1 MGNTRLTRIYS
12 PTGTVYYYL
21 NDHLGTPR
29 KLMNQNGYVYWSAD
43 YTPFGEA
50 HITKSNIPNNFRFWG
65 QYYDQETGLHYNY
78 HRYYD
83 PKIGRYLQ
91 ADPIGQRGGL
101 NLYTYAANDPANGV
115 DPYGLSAPVIVFP
128 EDYDLQRNYLW
139 SRAYSPGPGLDI
151 DTNWFEWRRG
161 KLYECGFRMGFHTPC
176 GDRAKESYYAP
187 NDIWC
192 WPAGDYGAGWE
203 TGSLSSVSKNVALL
217 DPWTIGGVGAAAAY
231 GAYQLYK
238 WYNSVE
244 GAAGDADEKIKK
256 DEAKDTAFR
265 RGDWGKAQEL
275 DFQIKKDALNT
286 AADLIDKHPNIP
298 PRPPVWP

>member
-1 MGNTRLTRIYS
+1 
-12 PTGTVYYYL
+12 VYYYL

-176 GDRAKESYYAP
+176 GDRAKESYYSP
-187 NDIWC
+187 N
-192 WPAGDYGAGWE
+192 GAGWE
-203 TGSLSSVSKNVALL
+203 TGSLSSISKDVTPIETAWLG
-217 DPWTIGGVGAAAAY
+217 PAAAAVSAGY
-231 GAYQLYK
+231 GLYK
-238 WYNSVE
+238 WYNAIQRANATTTEKKWSELVDAVNRGDGE
-244 GAAGDADEKIKK
+244 TAQRLHRQIYQTGAETAGDLI
-256 DEAKDTAFR
+256 
-265 RGDWGKAQEL
+265 
-275 DFQIKKDALNT
+275 LN
-286 AADLIDKHPNIP
+286 APKP
-298 PRPPVWP
+298 